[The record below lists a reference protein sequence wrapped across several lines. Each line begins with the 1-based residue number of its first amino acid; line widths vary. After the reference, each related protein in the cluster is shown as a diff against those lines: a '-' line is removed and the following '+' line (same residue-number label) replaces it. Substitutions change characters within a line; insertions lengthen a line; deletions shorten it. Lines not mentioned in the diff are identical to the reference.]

1 MDPQVCARVLRCV
14 YVPSGVCRSPLVY
27 VCVDPQVC
35 AGALWC
41 VYMDPKVW
49 AGAFWCV
56 WGPLRCVQG
65 PSGVQQLFPASQS
78 ERPAL
83 SSENEAGGGELVFR
97 TALENKVCV
106 GAGRMLTIR
115 DTRGPSILGRPGDP
129 VPSEGAMAS
138 VVSATASQG

>member
-1 MDPQVCARVLRCV
+1 MDPQVYAGALRCV
-14 YVPSGVCRSPLVY
+14 QGPSGVY
-27 VCVDPQVC
+27 
-35 AGALWC
+35 G
-41 VYMDPKVW
+41 
-49 AGAFWCV
+49 
-56 WGPLRCVQG
+56 GPLGCVQG

-106 GAGRMLTIR
+106 GAGRTLTIR

-129 VPSEGAMAS
+129 VPSEGAGGFCCFCYCISGVRRRAFSRPGKHFPHAS
-138 VVSATASQG
+138 F